1 MIKRKLESKL
11 KYTAQ
16 KYPVVTVVGPRQ
28 SGKTVLVKSVFI
40 DYEYVSL
47 ENIDMREFAKNDP
60 HGFLRTYDKMTIF
73 DEIQRVPELLSYI
86 QTKVDN
92 DNIPGQYILTGSQNF
107 LLQESISQSLAGRTA
122 ILRLPPFSLEELEST
137 KFSKMNLDEFIYTG
151 FYPRIFD
158 KELNPNEWYRNY
170 IETYLEKDVRLLKRI
185 NDLSLFH
192 KFLKLTAGR
201 VGQILNLS
209 SLAIEIGCSHNT
221 VREWISVLE
230 TSFIIFLLQPYYK
243 TFNKRVI
250 KSPKIYFLDTGLVCA
265 LLGIENHQQLESHYL
280 RGHLFENLVIAE
292 ILKSFYAINK
302 DPRIYF
308 WKNNTGYEI
317 DCLIDS
323 LKPIAIEIKS
333 AETIHDNFF
342 KNLKIFKE
350 LTAELNPLL
359 YLIYSGET
367 KQIRSDYN
375 IIPWSEA
382 GKIILE
388 EN

>member
-11 KYTAQ
+11 RETAQ

-28 SGKTVLVKSVFI
+28 SGKTVLVKNVFN
-40 DYEYVSL
+40 DYRYVSL

-60 HGFLRTYDKMTIF
+60 HGFLKTYDKICIF
-73 DEIQRVPELLSYI
+73 DEVQRVPELISYI

-92 DNIPGQYILTGSQNF
+92 DNINGQYILTGSQNF

-137 KFSKMNLDEFIYTG
+137 KFSKMSVDEFIHTG
-151 FYPRIFD
+151 FYPRIYD

-170 IETYLEKDVRLLKRI
+170 IETYLEKDIRLLKRI

-209 SLAIEIGCSHNT
+209 SLATEIGCSHNT
-221 VREWISVLE
+221 VREWLSVLE

-250 KSPKIYFLDTGLVCA
+250 KSPKIYFLDTGLACA
-265 LLGIENHQQLESHYL
+265 LLGIENHQQLGSHYL
-280 RGHLFENLVIAE
+280 RGQLFENLVIAE
-292 ILKSFYAINK
+292 IFKSFYAINK
-302 DPRIYF
+302 DPRVYF

-333 AETIHDNFF
+333 SETIHNNFF

-350 LTAELNPLL
+350 LTSELNPLL
-359 YLIYSGET
+359 YLIYSGEMT
-367 KQIRSDYN
+367 QIRSDYK
-375 IIPWSEA
+375 IISWCDV
-382 GKIILE
+382 GKIVLE
-388 EN
+388 NN